1 MARLNRIPFDIWIQY
16 SQRRMIL
23 WLFCLR
29 NLERRFPPG
38 ANWVTI
44 LRGED
49 STIPY
54 RGRRFLWRN
63 WCIAFISSI
72 KSCRA
77 PISTLSPNFKF
88 KNKLNNY
95 KLKVLDN
102 YAFLFIDLESF
113 NGNWDFGV
121 SWRPISGVYDAKR
134 SIAQFVAD
142 FDGTFVNQSATLV
155 DAFVGWVQYV
165 QIWQTFAILQF

>member
-102 YAFLFIDLESF
+102 YAFYLLTLRALMATGILVFPDVQFPEYTTPNDPSPSSL
-113 NGNWDFGV
+113 
-121 SWRPISGVYDAKR
+121 PISMALS
-134 SIAQFVAD
+134 SI
-142 FDGTFVNQSATLV
+142 NPPRWSMLS
-155 DAFVGWVQYV
+155 
-165 QIWQTFAILQF
+165 